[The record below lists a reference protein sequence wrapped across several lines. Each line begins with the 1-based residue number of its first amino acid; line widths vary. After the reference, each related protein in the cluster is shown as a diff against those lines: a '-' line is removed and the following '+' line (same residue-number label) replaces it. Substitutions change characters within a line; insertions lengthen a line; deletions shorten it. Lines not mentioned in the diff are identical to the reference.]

1 MPAVKNGGEVIVEYL
16 ACERVPYVFGLC
28 GHGNVGLL
36 DALYDRSDAIKTIST
51 RHEQTAGHMADAYFR
66 VAHRPVATL
75 TSCGP
80 GVKTGVSSTC
90 HPSPRPLRQ
99 ASLRSP
105 RTPGA
110 GALVGPG

>member
-1 MPAVKNGGEVIVEYL
+1 MPNGGEIIVEYL
-16 ACERVPYVFGLC
+16 AREKVPYVFGLC

-36 DALYDRSDAIKTIST
+36 DALYDRTDAIKTIST

-80 GVKTGVSSTC
+80 GSGGEGEGES
-90 HPSPRPLRQ
+90 
-99 ASLRSP
+99 
-105 RTPGA
+105 
-110 GALVGPG
+110 